1 MVFNVMAANCDD
13 HTKNF
18 SFILRQGGKWKLAP
32 AYDVTHAYNPKGE
45 WTYQH
50 LMAINGKFSD
60 ISRSDLL
67 AVANR
72 FSIGRAEEI
81 IEQVDDAVARWSQ
94 YAREAG
100 IPPEEIKRIGDD
112 HRLARSLLMEPA
124 AWNGPDLTMGD

>member
-1 MVFNVMAANCDD
+1 MAANCDD

-18 SFILRQGGKWKLAP
+18 SFILRQGHDWELAP

-81 IEQVDDAVARWSQ
+81 IGQVDDAVARWPQ
-94 YAREAG
+94 FALEAG
-100 IPPEEIKRIGDD
+100 IAPEETERIGED
-112 HRLARSLLMEPA
+112 HRLARSSLMEPA
-124 AWNGPDLTMGD
+124 VWTGSDLTMRD